1 MFRRFHGAII
11 AGAPERSGTPI
22 GSPQVEPALGGRIVL
37 GEESLRERTARG
49 AVINGAYLVGFY
61 SLSLLRGFI
70 VAAFLTLGEYG
81 VWGVLAIALGT
92 ILQLKQVGIGDKYI
106 QQSERGQEEAF
117 QKAFTLELMATGL
130 VSVLLLLVLPLLAL
144 AYGRSRLIA
153 PGAVLALAPLGAAL
167 QAPVWIF
174 YRRMDFVRQRRL
186 QAVDP
191 AVAFALTVGLAVAG
205 AGYWSLV
212 VGTVA
217 GAWSGGFVALRA
229 SPYRLALRYDGGT
242 MREYAAFSWPLFVA
256 GMTPVAMAQV
266 AALTGARVLGLA
278 AVGVIVLAG
287 SISDYTNRVDAIVT
301 ETLYPSICAVRD
313 RADLM
318 LESFVKSNRLALM
331 WGVPFGIGLAL
342 FAPDL
347 VNLGIGGRWRSGIHL
362 IQAFGAIAALNHIG
376 FNWDA
381 FFRAHGRTRPIAV
394 WSLIVLISFLACP
407 LPLLIWEGLNGFAI
421 GMAAVTIV
429 SLLVRAVYLKRL
441 LTGLQVL
448 RHTARAIMPVVPAV
462 LVVLAA
468 RAIEPTHR
476 GIAAAVIE
484 FVAYLAVTVVA
495 TLGFERAL
503 LREVAG
509 YLRRSGSG
517 RAQVATS

>member
-1 MFRRFHGAII
+1 
-11 AGAPERSGTPI
+11 
-22 GSPQVEPALGGRIVL
+22 
-37 GEESLRERTARG
+37 
-49 AVINGAYLVGFY
+49 
-61 SLSLLRGFI
+61 
-70 VAAFLTLGEYG
+70 
-81 VWGVLAIALGT
+81 
-92 ILQLKQVGIGDKYI
+92 
-106 QQSERGQEEAF
+106 
-117 QKAFTLELMATGL
+117 
-130 VSVLLLLVLPLLAL
+130 
-144 AYGRSRLIA
+144 
-153 PGAVLALAPLGAAL
+153 
-167 QAPVWIF
+167 
-174 YRRMDFVRQRRL
+174 
-186 QAVDP
+186 
-191 AVAFALTVGLAVAG
+191 
-205 AGYWSLV
+205 
-212 VGTVA
+212 
-217 GAWSGGFVALRA
+217 
-229 SPYRLALRYDGGT
+229 
-242 MREYAAFSWPLFVA
+242 
-256 GMTPVAMAQV
+256 
-266 AALTGARVLGLA
+266 
-278 AVGVIVLAG
+278 
-287 SISDYTNRVDAIVT
+287 
-301 ETLYPSICAVRD
+301 
-313 RADLM
+313 
-318 LESFVKSNRLALM
+318 
-331 WGVPFGIGLAL
+331 
-342 FAPDL
+342 
-347 VNLGIGGRWRSGIHL
+347 
-362 IQAFGAIAALNHIG
+362 LNHIG

-476 GIAAAVIE
+476 GVAAAVIE